1 MKTPIQIIDG
11 KWYAVGWGGEPHI
24 EICCSC
30 SYSHRIRYRIHAGK
44 LWVSYQTLRGLTK
57 ALRRKE
63 GVKVTKKPPKTT
75 ETAR

>member
-1 MKTPIQIIDG
+1 MKGKPIQIIDG

-30 SYSHRIRYRIHAGK
+30 SYSHRIRYKIDGGK

-63 GVKVTKKPPKTT
+63 GVEVTRRK
-75 ETAR
+75 AQ